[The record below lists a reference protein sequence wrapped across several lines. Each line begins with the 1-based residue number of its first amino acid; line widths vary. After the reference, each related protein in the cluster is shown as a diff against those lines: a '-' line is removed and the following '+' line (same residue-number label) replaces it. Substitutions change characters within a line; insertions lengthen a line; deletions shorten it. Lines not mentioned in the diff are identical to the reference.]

1 MIWWQ
6 WLTRSNRLPELCRF
20 NGISFRIHADHLPPH
35 IHVRHSGVDA
45 TVEIKGCLITPTH
58 FPPRVR
64 RDIREWVTLHGDE
77 LLEA

>member
-35 IHVRHSGVDA
+35 IHVRYSGALPQRSKSGDVSSHP
-45 TVEIKGCLITPTH
+45 TV
-58 FPPRVR
+58 FRRVLS
-64 RDIREWVTLHGDE
+64 VTSENG
-77 LLEA
+77 